1 VKINGNR
8 KAVYKLIWNDYLQN
22 MMNRYIIRK
31 ATQSV
36 KNSNAGYSGVYN
48 IKSVEKVCRPLNA
61 LSKTKTK

>member
-1 VKINGNR
+1 MK
-8 KAVYKLIWNDYLQN
+8 KEMLLEIWTSKYLQN

-61 LSKTKTK
+61 LSKTKTKWK

>member
-1 VKINGNR
+1 
-8 KAVYKLIWNDYLQN
+8 

-31 ATQSV
+31 ARQSV
-36 KNSNAGYSGVYN
+36 KNGNAGYSEVYN